1 MTPQELKNR
10 TKGFAL
16 RIIKL
21 VNAMPYSGAGDVIGR
36 QLLRSATSVGA
47 NYRSACRAQSR
58 ADFAAKMAVVAEE
71 ADESLYWLELVLES
85 GLIKA
90 ERLGEL
96 LKEANEIVSIVT
108 ASRKTAKARLHR

>member
-1 MTPQELKNR
+1 
-10 TKGFAL
+10 
-16 RIIKL
+16 
-21 VNAMPYSGAGDVIGR
+21 
-36 QLLRSATSVGA
+36 
-47 NYRSACRAQSR
+47 
-58 ADFAAKMAVVAEE
+58 MAVVAEE